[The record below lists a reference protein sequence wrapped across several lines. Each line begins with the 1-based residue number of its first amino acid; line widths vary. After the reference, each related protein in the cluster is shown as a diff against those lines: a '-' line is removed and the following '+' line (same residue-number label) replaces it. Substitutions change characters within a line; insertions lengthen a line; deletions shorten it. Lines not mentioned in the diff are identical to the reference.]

1 MALLP
6 PLIKKLMGLLRGG
19 GGGGRGGGRKPPD
32 YQGQLEREKAA
43 AMGGGKIMEWGEPT
57 PLTPIVPK
65 PGSN

>member
-19 GGGGRGGGRKPPD
+19 GGGGGGGRKPPD

-43 AMGGGKIMEWGEPT
+43 AMGGGKVQEWGEPA